1 MTQKLLLCIFVLSLY
16 YLDLRI
22 SMTISSSKKYKQ
34 STMGAVTVTVLH
46 LLLTLS
52 IVMEDWMKN
61 WIDIAEWRENER
73 KKQNKERKM
82 REGIEAFRGKAREFF
97 NVDAR
102 AEYRVEAKEREEKEQ
117 RRLEERLEERRQE
130 EANRG
135 INAREFFNI
144 DARAEYRVKAKER
157 EEKEK
162 RRLEERR
169 QEEERMKKEMQDE
182 EDKKEQERR
191 KEQQDE
197 EEQSQSLF
205 AIHSTIAKKKK

>member
-1 MTQKLLLCIFVLSLY
+1 
-16 YLDLRI
+16 
-22 SMTISSSKKYKQ
+22 MTISSSKKYKQ
-34 STMGAVTVTVLH
+34 STMRAMRAVTVTVLH

-61 WIDIAEWRENER
+61 WIDIAEWHENER
-73 KKQNKERKM
+73 EKQNEERKM
-82 REGIEAFRGKAREFF
+82 REGIEAFRGNARGFF
-97 NVDAR
+97 NIDAR

-157 EEKEK
+157 EEKSK
-162 RRLEERR
+162 G
-169 QEEERMKKEMQDE
+169 D
-182 EDKKEQERR
+182 
-191 KEQQDE
+191 
-197 EEQSQSLF
+197 
-205 AIHSTIAKKKK
+205 

>member
-1 MTQKLLLCIFVLSLY
+1 
-16 YLDLRI
+16 
-22 SMTISSSKKYKQ
+22 MTISSSKKYKQ
-34 STMGAVTVTVLH
+34 STMRAVTVTVLH

-73 KKQNKERKM
+73 KKQNEERKM

-130 EANRG
+130 E
-135 INAREFFNI
+135 
-144 DARAEYRVKAKER
+144 
-157 EEKEK
+157 
-162 RRLEERR
+162 
-169 QEEERMKKEMQDE
+169 QRMKKEMQDE

-191 KEQQDE
+191 KEKQDEEEEE
-197 EEQSQSLF
+197 EEQSQTLF
-205 AIHSTIAKKKK
+205 AIHTEIGKREQITGHTMRREDAIGFPLKKKNYL